1 MTPGTIDPLLT
12 EKELSAWVGV
22 SLPNLQRMRSNGTG
36 PRYVQLSPR
45 RIGYRKSDV
54 EAWLTARTT
63 HRIGALA
70 SVERTSDP
78 VADVGHER
86 DSLSF
91 IAPNFGKVPAT
102 LQDISPENGCV
113 SPESDGERPSSLSR
127 RSAPSSS

>member
-1 MTPGTIDPLLT
+1 MRATMTPGTIDPLLT

-63 HRIGALA
+63 DRIGALA

-86 DSLSF
+86 
-91 IAPNFGKVPAT
+91 
-102 LQDISPENGCV
+102 
-113 SPESDGERPSSLSR
+113 
-127 RSAPSSS
+127 